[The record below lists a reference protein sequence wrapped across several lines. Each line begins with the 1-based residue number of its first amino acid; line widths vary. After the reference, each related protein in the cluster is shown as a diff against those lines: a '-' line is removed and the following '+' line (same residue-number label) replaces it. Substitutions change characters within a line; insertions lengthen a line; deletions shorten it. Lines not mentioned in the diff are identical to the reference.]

1 MTYAV
6 TASLRNYWLDA
17 FLRASNPPSGARLG
31 GAFYLGTAAMATLIK
46 TKTSGGTYGTPVNGV
61 ITLTNVPL
69 ALTHNANGTIVE
81 CTLLDSSTGAV
92 ITGLVAGLTG
102 GKEVVV
108 DDEVISAGEA
118 SNITDF
124 RAQLASLSANGNV
137 SLNIAFR
144 NRFLRMLF
152 SLDTVHFS
160 AAGTI
165 KLYDGTVPS
174 VDVAATGTELWTI
187 ATTTTTWNAAAS
199 ASSALAATLTANA
212 VASGTATYGRFAWTH
227 SATDY
232 VIQFKVAEITGTT
245 TGAMTI
251 SSSYTITACS
261 MAI

>member
-1 MTYAV
+1 VTYAV
-6 TASLRNYWLDA
+6 STGIRNIWLDA
-17 FLRASNPPSGARLG
+17 ILRATNPPSGGQVQGL
-31 GAFYLGTAAMATLIK
+31 YLGTAALATLIK
-46 TKTSGGTYGTPVNGV
+46 LKVITGVTFGNPVNG
-61 ITLTNVPL
+61 ITSLTVPL
-69 ALTHNANGTIVE
+69 ALTHNANGTIVA
-81 CTLLDSSTGAV
+81 CNLVDGSAANV

-108 DDEVISAGEA
+108 DDEVISAAEA
-118 SNITDF
+118 CSVTDF

-137 SLNIAFR
+137 SLNIALR
-144 NRFLRMLF
+144 NRLLRIIF
-152 SLDTVHFS
+152 HLDTVHS
-160 AAGTI
+160 AAAGTI

-212 VASGTATYGRFAWTH
+212 VASGTATYGRFAWTAN
-227 SATDY
+227 SENY
-232 VIQFKVAEITGTT
+232 VIQFKVAEITGTA
-245 TGAMTI
+245 TGAMTA